1 MRAEEV
7 GPMTRLTSWRVV
19 VALLAAA
26 ALIAPGAVSGG
37 ATTDERAPTSAI
49 AADVTT
55 GGGASFMRVAVTR
68 HGNLLFE
75 SPKGVQMTAFDEG
88 YAFCE
93 GSDEAFAYDMPID
106 EDEVP
111 GLNGEAGLAAASV
124 TQPKPGKFP
133 LTIERRTLDGR
144 LRLTQTWAAPD
155 ANEKDVTVTMTVR
168 NVGSTTVRE
177 LSLMRSA
184 ASHSRIGETEPF
196 FGIATTADSV
206 FQWWETLADTHG
218 LVISARSVGK
228 PHVAGV
234 PTDID
239 IPLVCGADPS
249 TMPDGLID
257 GGYPQITYEIGTLAP
272 RAEAT
277 VVFVYRRL

>member
-1 MRAEEV
+1 
-7 GPMTRLTSWRVV
+7 MTRLTSWRVV
-19 VALLAAA
+19 VALLTAA
-26 ALIAPGAVSGG
+26 ALIAPAAVSGG
-37 ATTDERAPTSAI
+37 ATTVERAPTSAI

-88 YAFCE
+88 YAFCK
-93 GSDEAFAYDMPID
+93 GADEAFAYDMPID

-111 GLNGEAGLAAASV
+111 GLNGEAGLASASV

-133 LTIERRTLDGR
+133 LTIVRRTLDGR
-144 LRLTQTWAAPD
+144 LRLTQTWTAPD
-155 ANEKDVTVTMTVR
+155 ASEKDVTVTMTVR
-168 NVGSTTVRE
+168 NVGATTVRE

-184 ASHSRIGETEPF
+184 ASHSRDGDPF
-196 FGIATTADSV
+196 FNVATTADSV
-206 FQWWETLADTHG
+206 FQWWEHDADGSARG
-218 LVISARSVGK
+218 LVMMARSVGK
-228 PHVAGV
+228 PHIAGV
-234 PTDID
+234 ATDID
-239 IPLVCGADPS
+239 IPLYCGADPS
-249 TMPDGLID
+249 MVPDELVG